1 MIDTSFVP
9 ELARTGV
16 FKGVNLRALATYLW
30 QLEAMR
36 AEGPI
41 PKVRWKASKWGQR
54 SVAHINRGRVTM
66 SLTSRRSVCETV
78 EVLIH
83 EFVHMTCPRSE
94 HHGELFKR
102 RLIACVREAFGLDH
116 LDWKQLLELPNDGHL
131 NQAYAIDTALAK
143 AMTEA
148 GVEERFY
155 ICFPYTA
162 PPPVRM
168 SVEDRAE
175 LSRIAAGKR
184 AERNE
189 AHARA
194 MLAKWERK
202 AARAKKVASKWRA
215 KVRYYDRKAEAA
227 GGK

>member
-1 MIDTSFVP
+1 MSISRRSPRTSGSSNTCAP
-9 ELARTGV
+9 RRRSPRCG
-16 FKGVNLRALATYLW
+16 
-30 QLEAMR
+30 
-36 AEGPI
+36 
-41 PKVRWKASKWGQR
+41 WKASKWGQR
-54 SVAHINRGRVTM
+54 SVAHVNRGRVTR
-66 SLTSRRSVCETV
+66 SLTGRRTVCETV

-83 EFVHMTCPRSE
+83 EFVHMTCPKSE

-102 RLIACVREAFGLDH
+102 RLIACVREAFGLDI
-116 LDWKQLLELPNDGHL
+116 DTKALLETPIGAHS

-143 AMTEA
+143 IMQDA

-155 ICFPYTA
+155 ICFPYNA
-162 PPPVRM
+162 PPVEKVDPVEAR
-168 SVEDRAE
+168 
-175 LSRIAAGKR
+175 RIACGQR
-184 AERNE
+184 AVKNE

-194 MLAKWERK
+194 MLEKWERK